1 MLGEKSRGTR
11 PHADV
16 NFSSA
21 FTVHRVAA
29 LLRGHGAS
37 SLFLGYVA
45 PNHVRRIP
53 YYAYLSPIG
62 FWPPYRAW
70 EMVRRR
76 PPPRCSAGVGG
87 AADRLCSDWAKSCGP
102 LDAVRA
108 VPIRSPRTASRG
120 PSWPSDGDR
129 AGVERLSRMVIRTVE
144 LASEG
149 YEPCTGL

>member
-1 MLGEKSRGTR
+1 MLGEKSGGAR

-16 NFSSA
+16 NSSSA
-21 FTVHRVAA
+21 FTFHRVAA
-29 LLRGHGAS
+29 LLRGHGSS

-87 AADRLCSDWAKSCGP
+87 AAGRLCSDWGKSRGP
-102 LDAVRA
+102 LDAA
-108 VPIRSPRTASRG
+108 
-120 PSWPSDGDR
+120 R
-129 AGVERLSRMVIRTVE
+129 AGVERLSRLVIRTVE